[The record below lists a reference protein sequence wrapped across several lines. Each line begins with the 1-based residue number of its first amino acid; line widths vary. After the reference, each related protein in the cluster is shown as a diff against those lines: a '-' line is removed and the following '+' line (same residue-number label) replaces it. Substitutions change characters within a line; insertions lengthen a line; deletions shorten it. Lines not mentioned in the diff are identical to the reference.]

1 MSAEGSVRQSRSR
14 PADLSLNRVL
24 DSNPDAISA
33 GLQEMFSCDLL
44 LRLSD
49 DSRGTVEIVLAEAL
63 NNVVEH
69 AYADYPGRIEIGITP
84 GEGFVFVQLV
94 DAGLPMPEGELP
106 GGKLGKTTEIRD
118 LPEGGFGWFLIRSL
132 SQDLTYMRD
141 GHLNVLSF
149 CVGVDYEN

>member
-106 GGKLGKTTEIRD
+106 GGRLGKTTEIQD
-118 LPEGGFGWFLIRSL
+118 LPEGGFGCLKGKIWMSEDFDEPL
-132 SQDLTYMRD
+132 DDFKDYM
-141 GHLNVLSF
+141 
-149 CVGVDYEN
+149 